1 MEVFGSSGVR
11 GIVGERIT
19 PEFVVRIAAATATGL
34 DADRVALAR
43 DTRTSGPMLT
53 DAAAAGL
60 QGAGADVDRLGVL
73 PTPGAGAYAA
83 AESVRALVVT
93 ASHNPPEYNGV
104 KLLARDGGGLPVADL
119 ERVEAVREDVDGA
132 AWDALGSERRV
143 ADARERYRRHLRE
156 CADREAVAG
165 ADLTVAVDPGHGTAC
180 DVTPGLLRSIGCAV
194 RTVNAQP
201 DGRFPGRGSEPVPEN
216 LIDLCRLVRTTDA
229 DLGVAHDGDGDRA
242 VFVDERGVPVEPAAS
257 LAALADA
264 SLESGD
270 TLVTAV
276 TASQRLVDLCER
288 RGADLE
294 LTRVGATYIT
304 SRVREL
310 REEGV
315 RVPIAGEGNGGIFF
329 PEVALVRDGA
339 YAAVRMLEVLAAR
352 GERLSAVAAE
362 FDGYANARENLA
374 HQTPAQRKAM
384 LAAAAD
390 RAAAADGETT
400 TLDGYRVDF
409 GDAWVL
415 ARGSGTEPIVR
426 VYAEARERGRA
437 EDLVAD
443 WAGTLRTARSAA

>member
-19 PEFVVRIAAATATGL
+19 PEFAVRIAAATAAGL
-34 DADRVALAR
+34 DADRVALAH
-43 DTRTSGPMLT
+43 DTRTSGPMLA
-53 DAAAAGL
+53 DAASAGL
-60 QGAGADVDRLGVL
+60 RGAGTDVDRLGVV
-73 PTPGAGAYAA
+73 PTPGAGTYAA
-83 AESVRALVVT
+83 AEDVPALVVT

-119 ERVEAVREDVDGA
+119 ERVEAAIGTTEGA
-132 AWDALGSERRV
+132 AWDALGDERQV
-143 ADARERYRRHLRE
+143 SDARERYLGHLRA
-156 CADREAVAG
+156 CADRETVAD
-165 ADLTVAVDPGHGTAC
+165 ADLTVALDPGHGSACGVTA
-180 DVTPGLLRSIGCAV
+180 DLLRSIGCAV

-201 DGRFPGRGSEPVPEN
+201 DGRFPGRRSEPVPEN
-216 LIDLCRLVRTTDA
+216 LGDLCRLVRATDA
-229 DLGVAHDGDGDRA
+229 DLGVAHDGDADRA
-242 VFVDERGVPVEPAAS
+242 VFVDEAGAPVEPAAS

-264 SLESGD
+264 ALESGD

-294 LTRVGATYIT
+294 LTPVGATYIT

-310 REEGV
+310 REGGV
-315 RVPIAGEGNGGIFF
+315 RVPIAGEGNGGVFF
-329 PEVALVRDGA
+329 PEVALARDGA
-339 YAAVRMLEVLAAR
+339 YAAVRMLEVLADR
-352 GERLSAVAAE
+352 GEALSALVAE
-362 FDGYANARENLA
+362 FDGYANARENLT
-374 HQTPAQRKAM
+374 HETPAQREAM

-437 EDLVAD
+437 EDLVAT
-443 WAGTLRTARSAA
+443 WAAALRTARSAA